1 MNKESSAKI
10 ILVILA
16 LLPGTCLCTE
26 INSADVRKENNHYYL
41 HINATVNADVDNV
54 IRIITD
60 YENLPSINPYLKESK
75 LLDNPEGER
84 TTVSMITETC
94 ILFLCYNIRH
104 VHTFHFIENGILFS
118 RIIPEGSDFQA
129 GWMRWEIK
137 AIDSN
142 KIYPV
147 TQIILDIEMVPDF
160 FVVPVIGSYQIKRKM
175 LEIVKITIDKLE
187 EKASPTF
194 PD

>member
-16 LLPGTCLCTE
+16 LLPGTSPCTE
-26 INSADVRKENNHYYL
+26 INSADVRKENNHFYL
-41 HINATVNADVDNV
+41 YINATVNADVNNV

-75 LLDNPEGER
+75 LLDNPDGER
-84 TTVSMITETC
+84 TTVSMLTETC

-104 VHTFHFIENGILFS
+104 VQTFHSIENGILFS
-118 RIIPEGSDFQA
+118 RIIPERSDFQA

-137 AIDSN
+137 AMDSN

-160 FVVPVIGSYQIKRKM
+160 FIVPVIGSYQIKRKM
-175 LEIVKITIDKLE
+175 LEIVKITIDRLE
-187 EKASPTF
+187 EKAKPTF

>member
-1 MNKESSAKI
+1 MNRSFSKI
-10 ILVILA
+10 ILILLG
-16 LLPGTCLCTE
+16 LLPVTSLCAE
-26 INSADVRKENNHYYL
+26 INFVKVSRENNNYHL
-41 HINATVNADVDNV
+41 HINATVNADVNNI

-104 VHTFHFIENGILFS
+104 VQTFHFIENGILFS